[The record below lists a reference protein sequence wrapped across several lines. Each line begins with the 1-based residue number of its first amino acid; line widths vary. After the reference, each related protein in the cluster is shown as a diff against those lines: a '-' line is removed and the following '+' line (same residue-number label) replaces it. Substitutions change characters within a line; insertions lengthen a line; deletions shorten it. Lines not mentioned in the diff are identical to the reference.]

1 MLCSVVLDRRIG
13 HIFVELCTHS
23 LLHQLGT
30 YGGVTEMGICDSTD
44 DADAEFAEFEDGA
57 TKAPTTKE
65 EAEAVDLR
73 FAVASG
79 DVHTMRAVIELAPDA
94 VRDWRAPVNL
104 SKQNKSPGTLLHVA
118 CLPSIADS
126 REMMVQMLID
136 GRYVQTLA
144 PIADSSLVPC
154 LY

>member
-1 MLCSVVLDRRIG
+1 
-13 HIFVELCTHS
+13 
-23 LLHQLGT
+23 
-30 YGGVTEMGICDSTD
+30 
-44 DADAEFAEFEDGA
+44 
-57 TKAPTTKE
+57 
-65 EAEAVDLR
+65 VDLR

-136 GRYVQTLA
+136 GRVRVDATNDADRTALHNAALRGDNPEIAKLLIEANANPSAKDENSKTPLDLAEANEREGMIQMLKQLTNEEGHAAQTFA
-144 PIADSSLVPC
+144 
-154 LY
+154 